1 MANFLHQEAD
11 FEHNNQFYFQPA
23 TLVIKVGDEVVWVND
38 SDTNHLVVSNTAGI
52 FNSYLIPTNHS
63 FWVILDRVN
72 TYAYHDNIFLSMKGT
87 IYVTS

>member
-38 SDTNHLVVSNTAGI
+38 SDTNH
-52 FNSYLIPTNHS
+52 
-63 FWVILDRVN
+63 
-72 TYAYHDNIFLSMKGT
+72 
-87 IYVTS
+87 